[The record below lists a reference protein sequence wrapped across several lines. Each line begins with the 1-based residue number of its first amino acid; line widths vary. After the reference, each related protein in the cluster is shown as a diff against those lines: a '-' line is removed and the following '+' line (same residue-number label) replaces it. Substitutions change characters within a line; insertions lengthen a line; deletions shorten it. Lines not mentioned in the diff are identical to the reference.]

1 MYGKTFQS
9 LWLGSMRGKPELQLV
24 FIYMFCN
31 CDRDGV
37 IDCIPQVIADAT
49 GLEDKQVVDAI
60 CELESADPDS
70 RTAENEGRRIEQID
84 ANRTWGWRIINH
96 AKYLREGSEEHRKEK
111 SAERQKRHRER
122 NAPVTHS
129 NAPVTPVSI
138 SVSSSESGK
147 EGDCKGETEY
157 VPSWRDSLELYLA
170 MCRDEYS
177 KLLKDSSFIAQ
188 QEKYHPNVNIRLSL
202 EKALNN
208 FWATEAGWLHKKKSK
223 AKEINWR
230 LTFTNAIDMNRVF
243 NPNLNRPKTQA
254 ELNGGGTGKVVL

>member
-138 SVSSSESGK
+138 SVSSSVSDK
-147 EGDCKGETEY
+147 EGDYQGETKSAKEPYGEFKNILLAKQEY
-157 VPSWRDSLELYLA
+157 DKLCSVHGQPRLMAGIDYLGNYLINA
-170 MCRDEYS
+170 
-177 KLLKDSSFIAQ
+177 
-188 QEKYHPNVNIRLSL
+188 P
-202 EKALNN
+202 
-208 FWATEAGWLHKKKSK
+208 KKKYASHYAVLK
-223 AKEINWR
+223 KGSWVWEN
-230 LTFTNAIDMNRVF
+230 V
-243 NPNLNRPKTQA
+243 KTR
-254 ELNGGGTGKVVL
+254 TGNMI